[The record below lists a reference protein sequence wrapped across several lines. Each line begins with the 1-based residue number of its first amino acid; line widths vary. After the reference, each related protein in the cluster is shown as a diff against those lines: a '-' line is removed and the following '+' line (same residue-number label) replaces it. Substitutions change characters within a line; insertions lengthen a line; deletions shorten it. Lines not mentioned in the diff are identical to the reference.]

1 MYGGFDVFKTYLGIK
16 LHFTTDTYDWFKYE
30 GKVNCKLDTFTKR
43 NDRYFFHKISTR
55 YPKDEVVNYFVANFM
70 DGMDKWVGDLA
81 RKNGT
86 EIYTNFKKRLES
98 FSYHFRGNC
107 SFLADRFRSDGISFD
122 SGFIVSNGQ
131 HPYVLR
137 LLLGKKISYETII
150 VLDHYLGFIKV
161 WDMQIKENFI
171 WPEVSKK
178 IKKYKPF
185 FKFNQT
191 KCKLIMKEVFTD
203 GR

>member
-43 NDRYFFHKISTR
+43 NDRYFFHKISQK
-55 YPKDEVVNYFVANFM
+55 YNKDEVVNYFVANFI

-81 RKNGT
+81 RKDGT
-86 EIYTNFKKRLES
+86 EIYTNYKKRLES
-98 FSYHFRGNC
+98 FSYYFRGDC
-107 SFLADRFRSDGISFD
+107 SFLADRFRSDRISLD
-122 SGFIVSNGQ
+122 NSLHIRNGQ

-137 LLLGKKISYETII
+137 LLLGKKISYETLIA
-150 VLDHYLGFIKV
+150 LDQHLEFIKM
-161 WDMQIKENFI
+161 WDRDIEEKFI
-171 WPEVSKK
+171 WPIHSKK
-178 IKKYKPF
+178 IKKYRPF
-185 FKFNQT
+185 LKYNET
-191 KCKLIMKEVFTD
+191 NCKLIMKEIFVN